1 MARLN
6 ITVPDVLYAR
16 LEQLRDRINLSKV
29 CATALEKEV
38 MMLEGQP
45 AITDP
50 RIARLLQRLQSA
62 RERWHQRG
70 YDDGFQWAVE
80 LATRDELQSVATY
93 LADLNGQHLVALF
106 NKMQGHHAGMASM
119 PDAPGFSQH
128 GGAAH
133 TAPAFQP
140 PPFPPMPAM
149 PPGPEVGGNVSYRVF
164 DKPHTVR
171 AMGPGPHTVFYQH
184 GGQPFPAFP
193 ESFRPDERLQYWQK
207 QDQEMSGQAAE
218 GEATRVE
225 VDATAYMEGWRD
237 AVKGIWQTISPA
249 LS

>member
-38 MMLEGQP
+38 IMLEGQP
-45 AITDP
+45 PITDP

-70 YDDGFQWAVE
+70 YEDGIQWAVD
-80 LATRDELQSVATY
+80 LATRDELQSVAIH
-93 LADLNGQHLVALF
+93 LAELDGRQLAEFFQLRGEVGITTQL
-106 NKMQGHHAGMASM
+106 
-119 PDAPGFSQH
+119 APPPPTFH
-128 GGAAH
+128 V
-133 TAPAFQP
+133 QP
-140 PPFPPMPAM
+140 PLSAGQAASGAVRISGRMPPAMPAM
-149 PPGPEVGGNVSYRVF
+149 PPGPQG
-164 DKPHTVR
+164 
-171 AMGPGPHTVFYQH
+171 VFYH
-184 GGQPFPAFP
+184 HHRGGIPFPGFP
-193 ESFRPDERLQYWQK
+193 NSFHPAERLQYWQD
-207 QDQEMSGQAAE
+207 QDRERSAQTPQ
-218 GEATRVE
+218 GEAVRIE
-225 VDATAYMEGWRD
+225 VDESAYLEGWRD